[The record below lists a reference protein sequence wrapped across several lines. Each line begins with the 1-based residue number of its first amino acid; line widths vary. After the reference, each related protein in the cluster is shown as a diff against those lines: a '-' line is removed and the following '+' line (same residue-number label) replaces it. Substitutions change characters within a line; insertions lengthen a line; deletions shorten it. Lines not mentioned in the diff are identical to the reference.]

1 MTLETKFLFSANLFV
16 ILVAAYFAVFVF
28 PYRPLSEETRKRTR
42 SFISNAYFREL
53 WYFMMNPLKK
63 KFLQWDVHPNT
74 ITFWGFIFSIAA
86 APAFGSGMF
95 GLGGWFVILA
105 STCDVYDGML
115 ARAKGINNKSGAF
128 FDSVLDR
135 VGESAMF
142 FGFLW
147 YFRGDAFWYFV
158 MFLSF
163 ASSQVVSYA
172 RARAEGL
179 GFMNA
184 GSRGFFQ
191 RAERMIVI
199 SIGMTLTP
207 MVDYFFP
214 GAGLWIVSVT
224 LMILCVGST
233 YTAIARS
240 LGIYSEIRATE
251 TA

>member
-1 MTLETKFLFSANLFV
+1 MTLEQKIVFIANL
-16 ILVAAYFAVFVF
+16 LVVLPAIYFAIFVYPF
-28 PYRPLSEETRKRTR
+28 RELSEETKRRPR

-53 WYFMMNPLKK
+53 WYFLMNPLKR
-63 KFLQWDVHPNT
+63 KFLEWDVHPNT
-74 ITFWGFIFSIAA
+74 ITFLGFFFSVLA
-86 APAFGSGMF
+86 APAFAF
-95 GLGGWFVILA
+95 GYFGIGGWLVILA

-147 YFRGDAFWYFV
+147 YFHNDAWWYFV

-163 ASSQVVSYA
+163 AASQVVSYA

-179 GFMNA
+179 GFPNA

-191 RAERMIVI
+191 RAERMITI
-199 SIGMTLTP
+199 SIGMTVVP
-207 MVDYFFP
+207 MLEYFLP
-214 GAGLWIVSVT
+214 GYGVWVVSFT
-224 LMILCVGST
+224 LMVLCLGSV

-240 LGIYSEIRATE
+240 LGIYQEIRATE
-251 TA
+251 S

>member
-1 MTLETKFLFSANLFV
+1 MTLEQQILFGLNGVIIGSAIYFGAFV
-16 ILVAAYFAVFVF
+16 YPF
-28 PYRPLSEETRKRTR
+28 RELSEETKRRPR

-53 WYFMMNPLKK
+53 WYFLMNPLKRK
-63 KFLQWDVHPNT
+63 LIDWDVHPNT
-74 ITFWGFIFSIAA
+74 ISFWGFFFSILA
-86 APAFGSGMF
+86 APAFACGKF
-95 GLGGWFVILA
+95 GIGGWFVILA

-147 YFRGDAFWYFV
+147 WFHNDAFWYFV
-158 MFLSF
+158 MFLAF

-179 GFMNA
+179 GFPNA
-184 GSRGFFQ
+184 GLRGFFQ
-191 RAERMIVI
+191 RAERMIT
-199 SIGMTLTP
+199 IGIGTTLAP
-207 MVDYFFP
+207 LVDYFYP
-214 GAGLWIVSVT
+214 GTGYYIVAAT
-224 LMILCVGST
+224 LIMLCVGSA
-233 YTAIARS
+233 YTALARS

-251 TA
+251 K